1 MSSAARRFLVISSV
15 AVLALS
21 ALLSVPAED
30 LCAVTAEGDGS
41 AVDPFR
47 IDSAE
52 DLRRI
57 GTGNMGMDKHYVQTA
72 DIIFPDDA
80 GPRIQV
86 SAVRGPQDTVFEVGA
101 KIPSGLCA
109 TMQANEY
116 IASCQGGPEYLRFTI
131 PNNVFL
137 DESLVSIAYTGL
149 PGVNEDVSDNAWSVS
164 FVYMQKDS
172 GSFTLPTRGNFS
184 PIGDRDNPFT
194 GTYDGAGFRIGGIR
208 VMDYRNGDS
217 FSGLFGYADGA
228 VIRNVFLDG
237 SGSVFSSNSFYQSS
251 TKTSGESR
259 TRISS
264 AGSICAYAVG
274 TLIENCSSGCTVSSV
289 IIDISKT
296 ESLSNGNQYQN
307 TVRMESFAGGIAGS
321 AEDCV
326 IKSSSFSGAVT
337 SLIFDE
343 KSLVFTPVSGGT
355 GQKIF
360 QLRMHQSGRS
370 CLGGIAGITTGS
382 ELIFCYNDSDA
393 ISGNR
398 FFSENI
404 TESTDLGGSSIDI
417 HIEFECSRG
426 GIAGFSEG
434 DKIIG
439 CRNSGEVF
447 GEEQGMM
454 DTSGLSAGTSL
465 SFKHLGSQ
473 NSGGIAGMMSATE
486 IRDCLNT
493 GQIGRSGYTN
503 FQKSPYPPHRIGGI
517 SGTTDGP
524 NVTIRNCFS
533 DSGSAKRPGGGVVGV
548 SLGSLTLSGTYFTS
562 SGLRIISDRDLQED
576 IDKTMLWRIDEPFR
590 SKADWDFDR
599 MWTVDN
605 ENKPRLHL
613 RYNLV
618 FDYLYPDMSIEVDG
632 SSGSGFSVSAPAV
645 SFRISHSADPDSY
658 YILRQGSKETVVP
671 PFREMISLTPD
682 TDPSGSVKDMILKV
696 SRHRM
701 NLAVSCAMEN
711 ISLDSEIGTVRC
723 MQTLSARVVAAPG
736 YVLPETIEVMHG
748 KVRLDPTQ
756 YTFDPE
762 SGEILVPNVREDI
775 LIQAVAV
782 PVKADAAEET
792 GTPEKIA
799 DLLDANKK
807 TIVQS
812 MIVVSGLLVSI
823 YGLWTIRD

>member
-1 MSSAARRFLVISSV
+1 
-15 AVLALS
+15 
-21 ALLSVPAED
+21 
-30 LCAVTAEGDGS
+30 
-41 AVDPFR
+41 
-47 IDSAE
+47 
-52 DLRRI
+52 
-57 GTGNMGMDKHYVQTA
+57 
-72 DIIFPDDA
+72 
-80 GPRIQV
+80 
-86 SAVRGPQDTVFEVGA
+86 
-101 KIPSGLCA
+101 
-109 TMQANEY
+109 
-116 IASCQGGPEYLRFTI
+116 
-131 PNNVFL
+131 
-137 DESLVSIAYTGL
+137 
-149 PGVNEDVSDNAWSVS
+149 
-164 FVYMQKDS
+164 
-172 GSFTLPTRGNFS
+172 
-184 PIGDRDNPFT
+184 
-194 GTYDGAGFRIGGIR
+194 
-208 VMDYRNGDS
+208 
-217 FSGLFGYADGA
+217 
-228 VIRNVFLDG
+228 
-237 SGSVFSSNSFYQSS
+237 
-251 TKTSGESR
+251 
-259 TRISS
+259 
-264 AGSICAYAVG
+264 
-274 TLIENCSSGCTVSSV
+274 
-289 IIDISKT
+289 
-296 ESLSNGNQYQN
+296 
-307 TVRMESFAGGIAGS
+307 
-321 AEDCV
+321 
-326 IKSSSFSGAVT
+326 
-337 SLIFDE
+337 
-343 KSLVFTPVSGGT
+343 
-355 GQKIF
+355 
-360 QLRMHQSGRS
+360 
-370 CLGGIAGITTGS
+370 
-382 ELIFCYNDSDA
+382 
-393 ISGNR
+393 
-398 FFSENI
+398 
-404 TESTDLGGSSIDI
+404 
-417 HIEFECSRG
+417 
-426 GIAGFSEG
+426 
-434 DKIIG
+434 
-439 CRNSGEVF
+439 
-447 GEEQGMM
+447 MM

-486 IRDCLNT
+486 VRDCLNT